1 MGTMYKEISVK
12 KRMPVIV
19 TIFIV
24 ISRMIAISNVLE
36 TIKIG
41 SFSLGIVTNPVIGI
55 ITIGFIAF
63 QVLRCNVSYNYSII
77 ADQITIHRIKQ
88 NDHQAVKCINLRDI
102 VYIGKPF
109 SSKEKYN
116 IVESNTFS
124 CTLRKFNSLCC
135 IYKTEQG
142 YKKLYFQPSEKLVD
156 KINNF
161 IR

>member
-1 MGTMYKEISVK
+1 MGTMYKEINAK

-24 ISRMIAISNVLE
+24 LSMMIAISNILE

-41 SFSLGIVTNPVIGI
+41 GFSLGIVTNPAIGI
-55 ITIGFIAF
+55 MTIGFIAF
-63 QVLRCNVSYNYSII
+63 QVLRCRVSYKYSII
-77 ADQITIHRIKQ
+77 ADQLIIHRIKQ
-88 NDHQAVKCINLRDI
+88 NEHQAVKCINLKNI

-109 SSKEKYN
+109 SCNEKYN
-116 IVESNTFS
+116 IVESNSFS

-135 IYKTEQG
+135 IYKSEEG
-142 YKKLYFQPSEKLVD
+142 YKKLYFQPSEKLVE

-161 IR
+161 IK